1 MKWQGR
7 EVSFGFRETRSTG
20 GYTDQLTRLL
30 VHQVSTVTETDP
42 LRTASV
48 ETAAGIWGRSF
59 ASVKVEPDTAA
70 AVLTP
75 SIMNLIGRELIRT
88 GEILFRVSVTD
99 GKRMLTPA
107 SHWDVQGNPE
117 PSTWRFKVQL
127 AGPDSETDVM
137 LTWPEVVFLR
147 WATNAV
153 RRWEGLSPLQVADA
167 TGALS
172 GSLERS
178 LANEAKTPHGFLLPV
193 PAADEVTEDETDPLA
208 DMKKDLAG
216 LDGGLSVVETTH
228 HGWGEGRGAAPQK
241 DWMPNRLGPSPPQA
255 LCTLREDV
263 HRTILSACGI
273 SPAMTGGRS
282 DGTARREAY
291 RTFAHM
297 SLAPVGRIV
306 AAELAAKL
314 DIPNLRFDWSGLMA
328 GDITGKARAFKSLVG
343 GGMAVEEAASLSG
356 LLSDG

>member
-1 MKWQGR
+1 M
-7 EVSFGFRETRSTG
+7 
-20 GYTDQLTRLL
+20 
-30 VHQVSTVTETDP
+30 
-42 LRTASV
+42 
-48 ETAAGIWGRSF
+48 
-59 ASVKVEPDTAA
+59 
-70 AVLTP
+70 
-75 SIMNLIGRELIRT
+75 
-88 GEILFRVSVTD
+88 
-99 GKRMLTPA
+99 
-107 SHWDVQGNPE
+107 
-117 PSTWRFKVQL
+117 
-127 AGPDSETDVM
+127 
-137 LTWPEVVFLR
+137 
-147 WATNAV
+147 
-153 RRWEGLSPLQVADA
+153 ADA

-343 GGMAVEEAASLSG
+343 GGMARGGSG
-356 LLSDG
+356 LLVRPTERWINPQTGTRRQQRAAPRGYRRGAEGAHVTLQVERV